1 MVSPVFL
8 RNSSD
13 LLVMGIGIRSLKRKE
28 SDMIPTTV
36 AADLPKTVFNLL
48 WPMNIDESL
57 KPNALH
63 APSLRG
69 GFSTEKSTWW

>member
-1 MVSPVFL
+1 M
-8 RNSSD
+8 N
-13 LLVMGIGIRSLKRKE
+13 
-28 SDMIPTTV
+28 PTTV